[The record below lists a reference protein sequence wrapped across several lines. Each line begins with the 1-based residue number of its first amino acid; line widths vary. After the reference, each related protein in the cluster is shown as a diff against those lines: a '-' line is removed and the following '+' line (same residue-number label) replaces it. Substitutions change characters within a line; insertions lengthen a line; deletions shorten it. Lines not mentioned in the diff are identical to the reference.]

1 MTFTSDVTCCPPP
14 MMGVGGPAPG
24 AAAVVSLAKN
34 GFGGDGGGD
43 GCIPTTPSIIIDF
56 TPVTLSPKAV
66 VAISALF
73 LAFGTACFK
82 DHFDKF

>member
-1 MTFTSDVTCCPPP
+1 MTFTSDVTCCPPCND
-14 MMGVGGPAPG
+14 GSRRTCFWSGG
-24 AAAVVSLAKN
+24 VVSLAKN
-34 GFGGDGGGD
+34 GCGGDGGGY
-43 GCIPTTPSIIIDF
+43 GGIPTAPSIIIDF

-82 DHFDKF
+82 DHF

>member
-1 MTFTSDVTCCPPP
+1 MNMTFTSDVTCCPPP

-34 GFGGDGGGD
+34 GFGGDGGND

-56 TPVTLSPKAV
+56 TPVAEP
-66 VAISALF
+66 
-73 LAFGTACFK
+73 
-82 DHFDKF
+82 